1 MTDIQTAIER
11 NLNLIAYKLE
21 RKFPNKGR
29 IMVIATGQGPRMI
42 NADLATIML
51 DYQGAVRFNGPLM
64 TEAYRVLRAMGYRI
78 KFFQGEPMT
87 HTLAGRAELV
97 SHHARLRALIL

>member
-11 NLNLIAYKLE
+11 NLNLIAYRLE

-29 IMVIATGQGPRMI
+29 IMIIATGQGPRMM

-51 DYQGAVRFNGPLM
+51 DYQGSVRFNGVVM
-64 TEAYRVLRAMGYRI
+64 TEAYRLLRSMGYRV

-87 HTLAGRAELV
+87 HTLAGRADLV
-97 SHHARLRALIL
+97 SHHERLRALIM

>member
-1 MTDIQTAIER
+1 MTDVQTAVER

-21 RKFPNKGR
+21 RKFPTKGR
-29 IMVIATGQGPRMI
+29 IIVIASGQGSRMM

-51 DYQGAVRFNGPLM
+51 DYQGSVRFDGVVM
-64 TEAYRVLRAMGYRI
+64 TEAYRVLRSMGYRV

-87 HTLAGRAELV
+87 HTLSGRAELV
-97 SHHARLRALIL
+97 SHHERLRALIM